1 MTQGRSGIAKPYA
14 APKVQVPDSTNR
26 ISAMPQLLKLG

>member
-14 APKVQVPDSTNR
+14 APLVPGPKGRRLYFSNAVT
-26 ISAMPQLLKLG
+26 S